1 MTAGYIQNRMPS
13 RSVDKTPFERWF
25 GRKPS
30 LKHFRVFG
38 SAAYVHIPD
47 VKRSKLDAKAQKL
60 LFVGYCED
68 RKAYRFLNP
77 ETNRI
82 TISRD
87 ARFVEL
93 QNGSMMVDRQDDD
106 QGEECVALDWGINE
120 AKVQEEQT
128 GQQRVQEEH
137 PESDEEFYGWEAED
151 EAVGGRTVHDPNQ
164 RPVRSTRGVLPDHL
178 RDYVV
183 DVAMAVKQEPTSYED
198 AVRSSEKI
206 LWKVAMKEE
215 YDSLMQN
222 GTWKL
227 VELPAGRDP
236 IGCKWVFKRKED
248 SVGKVTRFK
257 ARLVAQGFS
266 QRPGVDYDAV
276 FAPVASQNT
285 LRVLFTVAGHKRM
298 NVRHIDVKSAYLHG
312 RLQEDIYMEQPRGF
326 VQPGKEKL
334 VCKLER
340 SLYGLKQ
347 AAKVWNETING
358 ILKELGFQQSH
369 ADPCLYVKVLRNG
382 ERVYLLIYVDDML
395 LVSTVVDEIKRTEKD
410 LAKRMKL

>member
-1 MTAGYIQNRMPS
+1 
-13 RSVDKTPFERWF
+13 
-25 GRKPS
+25 
-30 LKHFRVFG
+30 
-38 SAAYVHIPD
+38 
-47 VKRSKLDAKAQKL
+47 
-60 LFVGYCED
+60 
-68 RKAYRFLNP
+68 
-77 ETNRI
+77 
-82 TISRD
+82 
-87 ARFVEL
+87 
-93 QNGSMMVDRQDDD
+93 
-106 QGEECVALDWGINE
+106 
-120 AKVQEEQT
+120 
-128 GQQRVQEEH
+128 
-137 PESDEEFYGWEAED
+137 
-151 EAVGGRTVHDPNQ
+151 
-164 RPVRSTRGVLPDHL
+164 
-178 RDYVV
+178 
-183 DVAMAVKQEPTSYED
+183 MAVKQEPTSYED
-198 AVRSSEKI
+198 AVRSSEKM